1 MGNEFYGSDLQVKI
15 EEIVA
20 VLIVVG
26 VIVHIFGRI
35 YWGW

>member
-1 MGNEFYGSDLQVKI
+1 MGKEGYGNDLQVKI

-20 VLIVVG
+20 VLIVLG
-26 VIVHIFGRI
+26 VIAHIFGRI

>member
-1 MGNEFYGSDLQVKI
+1 MGKEYGSDLQVKI

-20 VLIVVG
+20 VLIVLG
-26 VIVHIFGRI
+26 VIVHILGRI